1 MTSNETRTK
10 YLYFLSK
17 LDELLCYNDKSG
29 RVHHAHITRS
39 PAVLQALARM
49 LTSQSEVLHND

>member
-1 MTSNETRTK
+1 MKTNETRTK

-17 LDELLCYNDKSG
+17 NAELLCYNDKSG

-49 LTSQSEVLHND
+49 LTSQEE